1 MPFHQWIDNFHTGY
15 NLECIYRYQEVSG
28 DLSFQKNIDKGLD
41 YYLNT
46 FFTKEGISKYYNN
59 KTYPIDIHAPAQ
71 LIVTLRK
78 LDVLNKN
85 RRLVDRVLLWTVE
98 NMQSPKVIFIIKRRN
113 GVLLKFHT
121 CSWAQSWMFYAFTY
135 YFLEF
140 RLKMNK
146 IHILNTTIHNLIHGG
161 DLEKLWTV
169 LFPKEKQLHHVVVNA
184 GKIVAMQKDLQLRQS
199 VNEAI

>member
-1 MPFHQWIDNFHTGY
+1 MIYPYTEDANLLATAKKVVSYVCKRQTKEGAWPYGSLPFHQWVDNFHTGY

-71 LIVTLRK
+71 LIVTLKK

-85 RRLVDRVLLWTVE
+85 RKLVDRVLLWTIE
-98 NMQSPKVIFIIKRRN
+98 NMQASN
-113 GVLLKFHT
+113 GYFYYQKKKWGT
-121 CSWAQSWMFYAFTY
+121 SKIPYMRWAQSWMFYAFTY

-140 RLKMNK
+140 RLDEQDP
-146 IHILNTTIHNLIHGG
+146 H
-161 DLEKLWTV
+161 
-169 LFPKEKQLHHVVVNA
+169 P
-184 GKIVAMQKDLQLRQS
+184 
-199 VNEAI
+199 